1 MTDKERI
8 ELAKVHA
15 DLQWVLDILVRIEE
29 VVDKDPFISSEAT
42 DSVKWLIKQG
52 LKVKREE

>member
-1 MTDKERI
+1 MSDKERQ
-8 ELAKVHA
+8 ELARVHA

-29 VVDKDPFISSEAT
+29 VVDKDPFIGDEGTQSI
-42 DSVKWLIKQG
+42 KWLVKQA